1 MRSDAELDVQAAL
14 AVAVGHVQQR
24 RFSQARSLLLKIL
37 RNEPDS
43 GLAGELMGMVSSEL
57 GRHDEALQYLS
68 RAILANPNET
78 VGYLNLGKAM
88 QRAGRSQDAVEIFK
102 TATGLDQGSADV
114 WFSYGTALAQVGSSK
129 ESVEAFGRAIAL
141 EPRHTLARENLFSVL
156 LDVGDR
162 AGFAEVG
169 KELMQAPDS
178 PTGLTIHA
186 HAMQEHCI
194 WDDHAERL
202 AKLRGALERTQRRTV
217 GSAYTSMLL
226 WDDPE
231 LHARCA
237 RLEVPA
243 YLPPSKQPRAPT
255 KDVRTRIA
263 YVSGDLRQHA
273 VSMLIPGL
281 LESHDREQFEI
292 TAVSLS
298 AGDGSAERDRIVK
311 AVDCFL
317 DADQLTG
324 PQIAILLRERQ
335 IDIAVDLMGHTRN
348 ARPAIFLNRAAP
360 IQVNYLGFPGTTA
373 MTWHDYIVA
382 DPFMVTNALRKA
394 TTEKLVIL
402 PDCYLP
408 TDDKRAVAEK
418 PTRGDCGLPEKAFVF
433 ATFNQSRKIT
443 PDTFEVWMN
452 ILREVDSSV
461 LWMRKG
467 SEEAIRN
474 LRAEAERRGVAPE
487 RLIFANR
494 VPEPADHLARLALA
508 DLHLDTFPYTS
519 HTTASDTLWAG
530 APILTRIG
538 RSFQSRVCGSL
549 LTTVGLPELVVNDWQ
564 QYKSLAV
571 RLAQD
576 RQMLAGIR
584 SKLEEVRKHS
594 PLFDTQRYCRNI
606 ERAYHRMMNLSISN
620 RPAEEIDLS

>member
-1 MRSDAELDVQAAL
+1 
-14 AVAVGHVQQR
+14 
-24 RFSQARSLLLKIL
+24 
-37 RNEPDS
+37 
-43 GLAGELMGMVSSEL
+43 
-57 GRHDEALQYLS
+57 
-68 RAILANPNET
+68 
-78 VGYLNLGKAM
+78 
-88 QRAGRSQDAVEIFK
+88 
-102 TATGLDQGSADV
+102 
-114 WFSYGTALAQVGSSK
+114 
-129 ESVEAFGRAIAL
+129 
-141 EPRHTLARENLFSVL
+141 
-156 LDVGDR
+156 
-162 AGFAEVG
+162 
-169 KELMQAPDS
+169 MQAPNS

-194 WDDHAERL
+194 WDDYAERL

-243 YLPPSKQPRAPT
+243 YLPASRQPRAPT
-255 KDVRTRIA
+255 KDGKIRIA

-281 LESHDREQFEI
+281 LESHDREQFDV

-298 AGDGSAERDRIVK
+298 ADDGSAERARIVK
-311 AVDCFL
+311 SVDCFL

-324 PQIAILLRERQ
+324 PQIAALLRERQ

-418 PTRGDCGLPEKAFVF
+418 PTRGDCSLPENAFVF

-443 PDTFEVWMN
+443 PDTFEVWMS
-452 ILREVDSSV
+452 ILREVDSSI

-467 SEEAIRN
+467 SDEATRN
-474 LRAEAERRGVAPE
+474 LRAEAERRGVASERSDFCQPRAGAGGPPGSPRARRSAPRYIPLYFAYDGERHVVGRCSDPHAYRQELPIACLWQLANNRRPAGTRCE
-487 RLIFANR
+487 RLATVQIPGREIGARSANVGGHSVQAGECSEALATVR
-494 VPEPADHLARLALA
+494 HGALHSKYGARL
-508 DLHLDTFPYTS
+508 P
-519 HTTASDTLWAG
+519 SDDE
-530 APILTRIG
+530 PQCVQP
-538 RSFQSRVCGSL
+538 SSRR
-549 LTTVGLPELVVNDWQ
+549 D
-564 QYKSLAV
+564 
-571 RLAQD
+571 
-576 RQMLAGIR
+576 
-584 SKLEEVRKHS
+584 
-594 PLFDTQRYCRNI
+594 
-606 ERAYHRMMNLSISN
+606 
-620 RPAEEIDLS
+620 